1 MMILGVLRAI
11 PTAHSLFLG
20 ILGAESSGTVPRPPA
35 PPQGHQRTSQ
45 IFPFPPRAWDGLS
58 PSSRPSLRWAQ
69 PWGHPPRATAPLTL
83 PQLKSQ
89 PFTLFLLSP
98 AQKVSL
104 NIPLTLLNFNIFG
117 RGMKVWEQM
126 PPDTARSLRG
136 CTQGASPCQ
145 ESRALQ
151 QPPALPAPSSITPLR
166 GLKHR
171 KVKICLKAP
180 KPVLVPSLQLPFPH
194 WHPKRTAGL
203 AQPALEMLQQ
213 GSARDGCRV
222 LAAFL
227 GCCPALG
234 LLRAPESLSGC
245 AG

>member
-20 ILGAESSGTVPRPPA
+20 ILGAESSGTVSRPPA

-69 PWGHPPRATAPLTL
+69 PWGHPPRATAPLAL

-98 AQKVSL
+98 AQKASL
-104 NIPLTLLNFNIFG
+104 NIPLTLLNVNIFG
-117 RGMKVWEQM
+117 RGVKVWEQM
-126 PPDTARSLRG
+126 PPDTARSLCG